1 MHVLTINHLTNIL
14 AGIIAYMAT
23 NKFSCAVRLEEK
35 MREQGVG
42 FLDDLAE
49 RTEAI
54 HGESHAGESID
65 WEDLSRAVADQVT
78 GSVHAALDALVPPL
92 TGECFDVC

>member
-1 MHVLTINHLTNIL
+1 
-14 AGIIAYMAT
+14 MAT

-35 MREQGVG
+35 LREQGG
-42 FLDDLAE
+42 ADFLDDLAE

-54 HGESHAGESID
+54 HGESHAGENID

-78 GSVHAALDALVPPL
+78 ESVHAALDALVPPL